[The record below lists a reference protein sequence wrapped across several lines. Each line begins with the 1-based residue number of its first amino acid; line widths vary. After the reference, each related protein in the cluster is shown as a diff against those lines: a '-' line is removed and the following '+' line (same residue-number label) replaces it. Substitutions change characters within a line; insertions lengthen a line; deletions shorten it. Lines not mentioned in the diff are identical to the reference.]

1 MKPLNIA
8 VSALHRG
15 ENPQPGPSVIKSIR
29 RVRSNVNVIG
39 FSYDSLDSG
48 LYTYDDDHVD
58 TAFLMPYPGKGP
70 KVLLERID
78 EILKTCPIDIII
90 PNQDFEIPNYLDL
103 QNDLKDRD
111 IRVGI
116 PSRKAFEQR
125 DKENLYKLCKSVGAK
140 SPKTIL
146 ANSIED
152 AQIAAEEIGYPVM
165 LKGRMYGAAQANTPA
180 DVPGVYHKM
189 QSLWG
194 GHVLVQSL
202 IESKD
207 ELSVIGLGDGQGN
220 VVGSCS
226 IRKILLTHNGKTFSG
241 IVIRN
246 PEMTRATEK
255 IIKKLKWFGPFEI
268 EFIGSDR
275 GYEVIEMNPRFPS
288 WVDFPSQIKCNLPN
302 ALVSMLVSPGK
313 SPAIAECEPGKFFVR
328 HCVDLAGDLRQLAH
342 LVDKGVVKC
351 TALPR

>member
-29 RVRSNVNVIG
+29 RLRSRVNIVG

-48 LYTYDDDHVD
+48 LYTHEDDRVD
-58 TAFLMPYPGKGP
+58 IAFLMPYPGKGP

-78 EILKTCPIDIII
+78 DIIKICPIDVII
-90 PNQDFEIPNYLDL
+90 PNQDFEIPNYLDI
-103 QNDLKDRD
+103 QDALKERR
-111 IRVGI
+111 ISVGL
-116 PSRKAFEQR
+116 PTRKAFMMR
-125 DKENLYKLCKSVGAK
+125 DKENLYKLCKSVGVK

-146 ANSIED
+146 VNSAED
-152 AQIAAEEIGYPVM
+152 AVDVAEEIGFPVM

-180 DVPGVYHKM
+180 DVPWVYHKM

-194 GHVLVQSL
+194 GHVLVQAL

-220 VVGSCS
+220 VVGSCG
-226 IRKILLTHNGKTFSG
+226 IRKVLLTHNGKTFSG

-246 PEMTRATEK
+246 PEMTRATEA
-255 IIKKLKWFGPFEI
+255 IVKKLKWFGPFEI
-268 EFIGSDR
+268 EFISNDKT
-275 GYEVIEMNPRFPS
+275 YEVIEMNPRFPS

-302 ALVSMLVSPGK
+302 ALVNMLVSSK
-313 SPAIAECEPGKFFVR
+313 KTKKIAECEPGKFFVR
-328 HCVDLAGDLRQLAH
+328 HSVDLTGDLRQMAH
-342 LVDKGVVKC
+342 LIDKGVFNVV
-351 TALPR
+351 